1 MKLISDEKLR
11 ILAEE
16 QGWSMARARG
26 YIDGENFRRLGTVP
40 STYALVGI
48 DDYGLGF
55 RAGYFERTDSRLT
68 RSIRSRPAAA
78 HIPSDESAQA
88 VSNMS

>member
-1 MKLISDEKLR
+1 MKLISDEKSKM
-11 ILAEE
+11 LAEKN
-16 QGWSMARARG
+16 GWSIARARG

-68 RSIRSRPAAA
+68 RSIKSRPAAA
-78 HIPSDESAQA
+78 HISSDESPQA
-88 VSNMS
+88 VSGMS

>member
-1 MKLISDEKLR
+1 M
-11 ILAEE
+11 LAEK
-16 QGWSMARARG
+16 QGWSIARARG

-55 RAGYFERTDSRLT
+55 RAGYFERTRSRLSY
-68 RSIRSRPAAA
+68 SIASRPAAA
-78 HIPSDESAQA
+78 HIPSDESAQS
-88 VSNMS
+88 VPSMS